1 MTTVSAAQTTSTQSS
16 AYSSAANVD
25 YQTFVK
31 LLVAELANQDPMEP
45 VDSSQYV
52 SKLASFS
59 NVEQSLQI
67 NNKISQMLESANLS
81 LAGSIVGRT
90 LTTAD
95 GSISG
100 TVHSVSITSDGI
112 IAMLENGQS
121 VAVSNGIVIS

>member
-1 MTTVSAAQTTSTQSS
+1 MTTVSAAQTTASQSS

-52 SKLASFS
+52 SQLASFS

-95 GSISG
+95 GSVSG
-100 TVHSVSITSDGI
+100 TVHSVAITSDGI

-121 VAVSNGIVIS
+121 VAVTNGIVIS